1 LSSSSAKEVEL
12 APFPLFS
19 IRMETTLV
27 MDFFNGMDIFELT
40 AAFLQASQ
48 QVQDE

>member
-1 LSSSSAKEVEL
+1 
-12 APFPLFS
+12 
-19 IRMETTLV
+19 METSLG
-27 MDFFNGMDIFELT
+27 DGFFNGMDIFELT